1 MYIIETDRLG
11 LRHWQDS
18 DIPRFIEMNKD
29 PRVMEYFPKLLSD
42 EETLNM
48 VTKINRTLQENDFG
62 LWAVEVE
69 DSKEFIG
76 FLGLSIPS
84 FEADFTPCVEIGW
97 RFAHAYWGKGY
108 AQEAGKACLDYGF
121 NVLELQEIVS
131 FTAAINKRSINV
143 MEKIGLEYVK
153 SFNHPRIENGNSLQE
168 HVLYSITAP
177 KFIAHKL

>member
-97 RFAHAYWGKGY
+97 RFAQLIGEKATPRK
-108 AQEAGKACLDYGF
+108 QE
-121 NVLELQEIVS
+121 
-131 FTAAINKRSINV
+131 
-143 MEKIGLEYVK
+143 
-153 SFNHPRIENGNSLQE
+153 
-168 HVLYSITAP
+168 
-177 KFIAHKL
+177 KLV